1 VGAPR
6 KISLRLRALI
16 LILLSLF
23 LIGNGAGARP
33 AGAPCVTR
41 AELRSV
47 VSAGTASYLK
57 RAVDAAEREGCSAV
71 LVPLDTPGGTLDATR
86 EIVATFLNARV
97 PIVVYVSPA
106 AARAGSAGAF
116 ITLAAHVAAMSP
128 ASNIGAAHP
137 VMIGSEEGDRELAA
151 KIESDTAA
159 LARAIAEH
167 RDRNVEWAEAAVR
180 ESASITASE
189 AYELGVIDIVAASER
204 ELLDAIDGRTVSVA
218 GEKLVLKT
226 ANAEVREHSMT
237 IRERALAVLGHPN
250 VAYALMTLG
259 MLALML
265 ELFTPGLGASG
276 VIGALALLL
285 GVIGLNVL
293 PVHVGG
299 VILLV
304 VALAFFAAELYV
316 TSYGLLSLGGIAC
329 LIVGG
334 ALLFDRSDPNFLA
347 DASVRLS
354 WTVVVPLAIVV
365 GVAAVMLGVRAARA
379 RRQRSPTGVEG
390 LRDEVGSTI
399 DPVDAEGGTV
409 RVHGERW
416 NAVSEEPL
424 PEHTP
429 VRVVD
434 VHGLT
439 LRVVRAEHSG
449 GAT

>member
-1 VGAPR
+1 M
-6 KISLRLRALI
+6 RLKHKTAQRLWV
-16 LILLSLF
+16 LVLLLLALF
-23 LIGNGAGARP
+23 LVGKVAR
-33 AGAPCVTR
+33 ADAPCVTR

-57 RAVDAAEREGCSAV
+57 RAVFAAERDGCSAV
-71 LVPLDTPGGTLDATR
+71 LVPLDTPGGALDATR
-86 EIVATFLNARV
+86 EIVATFLDARV

-137 VMIGSEEGDRELAA
+137 VMIGSDGSDKELAS
-151 KIESDTAA
+151 KIENDTAA
-159 LARAIAEH
+159 LARAIAE
-167 RDRNVEWAEAAVR
+167 RRERNVEWAEAAVR

-189 AYELGVIDIVAASER
+189 AHELGVVDVIAGTEQ
-204 ELLDAIDGRTVSVA
+204 ELLDLIDGRTVRV
-218 GEKLVLKT
+218 GNDEIVLRT
-226 ANAEVREHSMT
+226 ANAELRDHEMT
-237 IRERALAVLGHPN
+237 VRERALAVLGNPN
-250 VAYALMTLG
+250 VAYTLMTIG
-259 MLALML
+259 MLALMF
-265 ELFTPGLGASG
+265 ELFTPGLGVSG
-276 VIGALALLL
+276 VLGAVSLLL

-293 PVHVGG
+293 PVHAGG

-304 VALAFFAAELYV
+304 VALAFFVAELYV
-316 TSYGLLSLGGIAC
+316 ASYGLLSLAGVAC
-329 LIVGG
+329 LLIGG
-334 ALLFDRSDPNFLA
+334 ALLFDRSDPSFLA

-354 WTVVVPLAIVV
+354 WSVVVPLAVV
-365 GVAAVMLGVRAARA
+365 LGGAAVLLGVQATRS
-379 RRQRSPTGVEG
+379 RRRRSPTGLEG

-399 DPVDAEGGTV
+399 EAVDARGGAV

-416 NAVSEEPL
+416 NAVSDEPL
-424 PEHTP
+424 PERTP

-439 LRVVRAEHSG
+439 LHVTRAEHSG